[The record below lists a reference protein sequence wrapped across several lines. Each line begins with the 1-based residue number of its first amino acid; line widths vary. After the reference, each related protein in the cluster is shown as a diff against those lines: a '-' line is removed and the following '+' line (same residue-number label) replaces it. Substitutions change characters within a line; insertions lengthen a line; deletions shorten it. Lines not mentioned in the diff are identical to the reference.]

1 VNSVNA
7 GQGMC
12 RKWIPNQSQVS
23 YPYNMHASNADSK
36 IYLEDE
42 MSRDPKFGASDG
54 KDTALGT
61 AVVATISE
69 HCGSM
74 YADIFSSANL

>member
-1 VNSVNA
+1 
-7 GQGMC
+7 
-12 RKWIPNQSQVS
+12 
-23 YPYNMHASNADSK
+23 MHVSNADSK

-42 MSRDPKFGASDG
+42 MSRDPKFSASDG

-61 AVVATISE
+61 AVVTTISE

-74 YADIFSSANL
+74 YANNILERKTFECGY